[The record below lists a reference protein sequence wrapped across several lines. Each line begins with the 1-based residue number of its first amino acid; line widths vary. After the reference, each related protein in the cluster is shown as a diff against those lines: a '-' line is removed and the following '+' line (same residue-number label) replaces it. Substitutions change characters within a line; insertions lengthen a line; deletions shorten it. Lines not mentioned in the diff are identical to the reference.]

1 MTFRQRLRAVLRP
14 IPGAIPLVRLVA
26 ETVGICL
33 RYRVTG
39 LASEAAF
46 FALLSLP
53 PLILGL
59 IAGIG
64 FLGRQLGAD
73 AIGTVTAAIE
83 TWSLRFLTPDTV
95 QEVIMP
101 MVQDTL
107 TGGRADLLSIGFVLS
122 FWSGSRA
129 LHVFMDTIAIM
140 YGQNGYRGIVKARA
154 LSLSLYVASI
164 VAMGVTVPLVLIG
177 PGYLNAWLPEPADF
191 LVQLYWPT
199 VSVLGL
205 VSLTGLY
212 HFATPERSP
221 FLRDLGGAI
230 LSIAIWV
237 GASMVLRSWAE
248 QAVGGASV
256 YGPLSTPIVLLI
268 WLYFLSIAVLI
279 GAAFN
284 AAIRRLWPAKG
295 YRGPVSRVS
304 GWWDQ
309 RRSEEDR
316 NRPLSPVQYPDETQ
330 SRDSG
335 DRFAAMRR
343 RRPAK
348 DVRTDLVSR
357 GSLG

>member
-14 IPGAIPLVRLVA
+14 IPGALPVARLVA

-64 FLGRQLGAD
+64 FLGRALGAD
-73 AIGTVTAAIE
+73 AIGTVTGAIE

-154 LSLSLYVASI
+154 LSLSLYIASI

-177 PGYLNAWLPEPADF
+177 PNYLDQWLPGRVDF
-191 LVQLYWPT
+191 LSELYWPT
-199 VSVLGL
+199 VAVLGL
-205 VSLTGLY
+205 ASLTGLY

-221 FLRDLGGAI
+221 FLRDLGGAV

-237 GASMVLRSWAE
+237 GASKVLRSWAE

-268 WLYFLSIAVLI
+268 WLYFLSLAVLI

-284 AAIRRLWPAKG
+284 AAIRRLWPAKD
-295 YRGPVSRVS
+295 YRGPVSRAS
-304 GWWDQ
+304 EWWDQ

-316 NRPLSPVQYPDETQ
+316 NRPLSPVQYPRERKR
-330 SRDSG
+330 RDG
-335 DRFAAMRR
+335 VDGRAAMRR
-343 RRPAK
+343 RRPTK

-357 GSLG
+357 RSLG

>member
-1 MTFRQRLRAVLRP
+1 MSFRRRLRAVLKP
-14 IPGAIPLVRLVA
+14 IPGALPVARLIA

-73 AIGTVTAAIE
+73 AIGTVTGAIE

-95 QEVIMP
+95 DQVIMP

-129 LHVFMDTIAIM
+129 LHVFMDTISIM
-140 YGQNGYRGIVKARA
+140 YGQNGYRGIVRARA
-154 LSLSLYVASI
+154 LSLSLYVVSI

-177 PGYLNAWLPEPADF
+177 PDYVNAWLPGPVDF
-191 LVQLYWPT
+191 LGELYWPT
-199 VSVLGL
+199 VAVVGL
-205 VSLTGLY
+205 ASLTGLY

-221 FLRDLGGAI
+221 YLRDLGGAV
-230 LSIAIWV
+230 LSILIWV
-237 GASMVLRSWAE
+237 GASVVLRSWAE
-248 QAVGGASV
+248 RAVGGASV

-268 WLYFLSIAVLI
+268 WLYFLAIAVLI

-284 AAIRRLWPAKG
+284 AAIRRLWPARD
-295 YRGPVSRVS
+295 YRGPVSRVH
-304 GWWDQ
+304 GWWEE

-316 NRPLSPVQYPDETQ
+316 RRPLSPVEYPDEQEDQDRPQ
-330 SRDSG
+330 SRPAVRLVRPTHG
-335 DRFAAMRR
+335 DPDDLARHRR
-343 RRPAK
+343 
-348 DVRTDLVSR
+348 
-357 GSLG
+357 LG

>member
-1 MTFRQRLRAVLRP
+1 MLKP
-14 IPGAIPLVRLVA
+14 IPGALPVARLVA

-73 AIGTVTAAIE
+73 AIDTVTRAIE

-95 QEVIMP
+95 DQVIMP

-129 LHVFMDTIAIM
+129 LHVFMDTISIM
-140 YGQNGYRGIVKARA
+140 YGQNGHRGVVKARA
-154 LSLSLYVASI
+154 LSLSLYVVSI

-177 PGYLNAWLPEPADF
+177 PNYVNAWLPGPVDF
-191 LVQLYWPT
+191 LGALYWPT
-199 VSVLGL
+199 VAVLGL
-205 VSLTGLY
+205 ASLTGLY

-221 FLRDLGGAI
+221 YLRDLGGAV
-230 LSIAIWV
+230 LSILIWV
-237 GASMVLRSWAE
+237 GASVVLRYWAE

-268 WLYFLSIAVLI
+268 WLYFLAIAVLI

-284 AAIRRLWPAKG
+284 AAIRRLWPAKD
-295 YRGPVSRVS
+295 YRGPVSRAS
-304 GWWDQ
+304 EWWDQ
-309 RRSEEDR
+309 RRSDEDR
-316 NRPLSPVQYPDETQ
+316 HRPLSPVEYPDE
-330 SRDSG
+330 SERRDRG
-335 DRFAAMRR
+335 TRRVAMRR
-343 RRPAK
+343 TRP
-348 DVRTDLVSR
+348 VRDTPTDLVSR
-357 GSLG
+357 RSLG